1 MESEKK
7 QGNGDKEVDA
17 SHRPLDRIREEAE
30 RAHIISVLQLT
41 GGNRG
46 KAAQMLGISRKT
58 LWKKT
63 KILGIPRR
71 PAT

>member
-7 QGNGDKEVDA
+7 HGTVKGETDA
-17 SHRPLDRIREEAE
+17 SRRPLERVIEEAE

-46 KAAQMLGISRKT
+46 KAAQMMGISRKT
-58 LWKKT
+58 LWKKA
-63 KILGIPRR
+63 KILGIRGPH
-71 PAT
+71 AI